1 MWVAGS
7 VCAVIASM
15 VYPDYMLWILLPVIL
30 GFPIIGTIVNMIKG
44 KPLLQKGWLGLPMI
58 SYDIEDGNEVPSL
71 NLTARSLDQLASA
84 LTGLRTAMEDAGAG
98 LPTG

>member
-1 MWVAGS
+1 MKRWFLFLWVAGS

-71 NLTARSLDQLASA
+71 NLTARSLD
-84 LTGLRTAMEDAGAG
+84 EKK
-98 LPTG
+98 P